1 MNLTYERTAPYVRPV
16 SVPDV
21 PLTGDVFDPYAT
33 LGISRGAEARE
44 ILTAYRDLA
53 RRHHPDLT
61 SDPRAQRRMV
71 EINAAWA
78 IMRDPVRKA
87 AWDHAGGLSAP
98 ASHTLHRPHVTMPQA
113 EPASA
118 SCTWRRGEDGEGAAG
133 PPPGRPSGSVL
144 TFGRHLCWTIGE
156 VARADPGY
164 LQWLATRPEGRPYR
178 AEIEAVLAP
187 LLKREPEPQA
197 PKLGLRRRLT
207 SW

>member
-1 MNLTYERTAPYVRPV
+1 V

-21 PLTGDVFDPYAT
+21 PLTGGLFDPYAT
-33 LGISRGAEARE
+33 LGIARGADARA

-61 SDPRAQRRMV
+61 SDPRAERRMV

-78 IMRDPVRKA
+78 ILRDPVRKA
-87 AWDHAGGLSAP
+87 DWDEAHGLSTQ
-98 ASHTLHRPHVTMPQA
+98 ASHVLHRPHVTA
-113 EPASA
+113 THVEPVPGA
-118 SCTWRRGEDGEGAAG
+118 CVWRPGADGEGAAG

-144 TFGRHLCWTIGE
+144 PFGRHLCWTIGE
-156 VARADPGY
+156 VARVDPGY
-164 LQWLATRPEGRPYR
+164 LQWLASRPEGRPYR

-187 LLKREPEPQA
+187 LLRREPEPQA
-197 PKLGLRRRLT
+197 PRPSSRRRFM